1 MVNPKYKALL
11 RVAETGSFTQ
21 AANDLG
27 YSQSGISG
35 MISSLEKEMGVQLV
49 VRDYGEVHLSA
60 EGEDLL
66 PWISNVCNGER
77 QLASR
82 IAELRRLERGAV
94 RIAAPTSISTHW
106 FPGMVKAFER
116 KCPGVEL
123 HLMCIDDEAELERAL
138 WHGDADCGFLVA
150 PAKRALKAIPLHDDP
165 IMVLLPPDHALAHAD
180 HVPARTLAE
189 EPFIQ
194 PRSRSMQ
201 EAEALLRNSG
211 VKPRVRFA
219 VDSDYNVMNMV
230 SKGWVSAY
238 CRDCCLK
245 IPCSPWPCSR
255 RIWRCGGRYPS
266 PCDLRTPPRPPRG
279 RSCRPRAHGWRS
291 ATSNDKGEET
301 VAQPRTASI
310 AAGAATRRTQAYP
323 EQPQAR
329 QPA

>member
-49 VRDYGEVHLSA
+49 VRDYGEAHLSA

-94 RIAAPTSISTHW
+94 RVAAPTSISTHW

-230 SKGWVSAY
+230 SKGLGFSILPGLLLEDTVLPLAV
-238 CRDCCLK
+238 L
-245 IPCSPWPCSR
+245 PLAVLPPHLEMR
-255 RIWRCGGRYPS
+255 REIS
-266 PCDLRTPPRPPRG
+266 I
-279 RSCRPRAHGWRS
+279 AMRS
-291 ATSNDKGEET
+291 ADTS
-301 VAQPRTASI
+301 S
-310 AAGAATRRTQAYP
+310 AATRAFVQTARTWVAQRY
-323 EQPQAR
+323 EQR
-329 QPA
+329 

>member
-49 VRDYGEVHLSA
+49 IRDYGEAHLSA

-82 IAELRRLERGAV
+82 IAELKRLERGVV
-94 RIAAPTSISTHW
+94 RVAAPTSISTHW

-180 HVPARTLAE
+180 RVPVRTLAE

-194 PRSRSMQ
+194 PRSRSIR

-219 VDSDYNVMNMV
+219 VDSDYSVMNMV
-230 SKGWVSAY
+230 SKGLGFSILPGLPLEDTALPLTV
-238 CRDCCLK
+238 L
-245 IPCSPWPCSR
+245 PPHLEMR
-255 RIWRCGGRYPS
+255 REIS
-266 PCDLRTPPRPPRG
+266 I
-279 RSCRPRAHGWRS
+279 AMRS
-291 ATSNDKGEET
+291 AD
-301 VAQPRTASI
+301 AAS
-310 AAGAATRRTQAYP
+310 AATRAFVQTVRTWV
-323 EQPQAR
+323 R
-329 QPA
+329 QRYEER

>member
-49 VRDYGEVHLSA
+49 VRDYGEAHLSA

-94 RIAAPTSISTHW
+94 RVAAPTSISTHW

-230 SKGWVSAY
+230 SKGLGFSILPGLLLEDTV
-238 CRDCCLK
+238 
-245 IPCSPWPCSR
+245 SPWPCSR
-255 RIWRCGGRYPS
+255 RI
-266 PCDLRTPPRPPRG
+266 
-279 RSCRPRAHGWRS
+279 
-291 ATSNDKGEET
+291 
-301 VAQPRTASI
+301 
-310 AAGAATRRTQAYP
+310 
-323 EQPQAR
+323 
-329 QPA
+329 

>member
-49 VRDYGEVHLSA
+49 VRDYGEAHLSA

-94 RIAAPTSISTHW
+94 RVAAPTSISTHW
-106 FPGMVKAFER
+106 FPGMVKVFER
-116 KCPGVEL
+116 KYPGVEL

-150 PAKRALKAIPLHDDP
+150 PAKRALKAIPCMTTRSWCCCRQTMRSHTPTTFLRER
-165 IMVLLPPDHALAHAD
+165 L
-180 HVPARTLAE
+180 
-189 EPFIQ
+189 
-194 PRSRSMQ
+194 PRSLSSNR
-201 EAEALLRNSG
+201 EADR
-211 VKPRVRFA
+211 
-219 VDSDYNVMNMV
+219 
-230 SKGWVSAY
+230 
-238 CRDCCLK
+238 CRKRKRCC
-245 IPCSPWPCSR
+245 
-255 RIWRCGGRYPS
+255 
-266 PCDLRTPPRPPRG
+266 
-279 RSCRPRAHGWRS
+279 
-291 ATSNDKGEET
+291 AT
-301 VAQPRTASI
+301 
-310 AAGAATRRTQAYP
+310 AG
-323 EQPQAR
+323 
-329 QPA
+329 

>member
-49 VRDYGEVHLSA
+49 VRDYGEAHLSA

-94 RIAAPTSISTHW
+94 RVAAPTSISTHW
-106 FPGMVKAFER
+106 FPGMVKVFER
-116 KCPGVEL
+116 KYPGVEL

-150 PAKRALKAIPLHDDP
+150 PAKRALKAIP
-165 IMVLLPPDHALAHAD
+165 
-180 HVPARTLAE
+180 PA
-189 EPFIQ
+189 
-194 PRSRSMQ
+194 
-201 EAEALLRNSG
+201 
-211 VKPRVRFA
+211 
-219 VDSDYNVMNMV
+219 
-230 SKGWVSAY
+230 
-238 CRDCCLK
+238 
-245 IPCSPWPCSR
+245 
-255 RIWRCGGRYPS
+255 
-266 PCDLRTPPRPPRG
+266 
-279 RSCRPRAHGWRS
+279 
-291 ATSNDKGEET
+291 
-301 VAQPRTASI
+301 
-310 AAGAATRRTQAYP
+310 
-323 EQPQAR
+323 
-329 QPA
+329 